1 MGRYCLKD
9 DMNSVETP
17 HADVSTYN
25 IGKGSCGAGLTA
37 LLFFVIAFI
46 SLVRPNAVF
55 AIDASADM
63 SYQKT
68 TTSSGG
74 KTTESSSYN
83 ESYTFGLSHAPTSTI
98 MILANVRLSRFI
110 VNGKETSDIFPMFFL
125 NYTPPVVD
133 LYYLSLSYTRNE
145 SLPPGGDPISIS
157 NMNASFILPGDRW
170 PSVSL
175 FYNQATNN
183 DYLDPHKLDTMSINQ
198 GFNTAYGFS
207 FLETATNLNYSFSD
221 PIVID
226 RVGKTRN
233 ETQLHLVSAGL
244 VRSFWDKKINTNANM
259 GYSQSETTTKS
270 LGAPQQFDAKR
281 TASDGLFALD
291 STPTVD
297 PLASTPALIDNN
309 TTSSAGI
316 DLNGLDRN
324 IGIKLTT
331 SQSVFKINLY
341 INTADPNIA
350 AYVSSNNFG
359 WQLYTSSDGTNWASI
374 GVTTSYNPVISS
386 PGGLTGTGIVFTFS
400 SETSALYFKVVN
412 TQFPAGAGTIN
423 VTEIEAIGHLTS
435 TPTEI
440 VRFTTTRDF
449 GGFGLSF
456 SPLTRLN
463 MSYNLTYDHATQ
475 DFNDPNINDTDTTNI
490 GQGAGLSSVIVPQY
504 LNLSASY
511 STSNASSKSTT
522 GSTETGADSYSLSIS
537 SSPLPT
543 LNASLN
549 YGYSEALTGGETN
562 SKTNSISGNLFMNL
576 YKGVDLGLGSSMSES
591 KDIKANSKTNSINSY
606 GNLNLIPWR
615 SMTIIVNAGTSD
627 SATETAGKETD
638 SSSQSLNT
646 VISYTPTRNIYLST
660 SIGIE
665 PTSSQTYNITW
676 LPSRNIQTSARYGIS
691 GDVINRGADISWTPV
706 SRLSLRVGYSGTKT
720 DNVTNDHTDSVFASA
735 SLRL

>member
-25 IGKGSCGAGLTA
+25 IGKGSCGAGLFA
-37 LLFFVIAFI
+37 LLFFVIALI

-55 AIDASADM
+55 AIDARADM

-98 MILANVRLSRFI
+98 MILADVRFSRFI
-110 VNGKETSDIFPMFFL
+110 VNGKETSDTFPTFFL

-145 SLPPGGDPISIS
+145 TVPPGGDPISIS
-157 NMNASFILPGDRW
+157 NMNASFTLPGDRW

-183 DYLDPHKLDTMSINQ
+183 DYRDPHTLDTVSINK

-207 FLETATNLNYSFSD
+207 FLETTTNLNYSFSD

-270 LGAPQQFDAKR
+270 LGAPQQFEEKR
-281 TASDGLFALD
+281 AASDGLFALD

-331 SQSVFKINLY
+331 SQSVFKIHLY
-341 INTADPNIA
+341 INTTDPNIA
-350 AYVSSNNFG
+350 TYVSSNNFG
-359 WQLYTSSDGTNWASI
+359 WQLYTSSDGTNWTSI
-374 GVTTSYNPVISS
+374 GVTTSHDSANQR
-386 PGGLTGTGIVFTFS
+386 IVFTFS
-400 SETSALYFKVVN
+400 SETSSLYFKVVN
-412 TQFPAGAGTIN
+412 TLFPAGALPIN
-423 VTEIEAIGHLTS
+423 VTEIEARGHITS
-435 TPTEI
+435 TPTDI
-440 VRFTTTRDF
+440 FNSTTTRDF

-463 MSYNLTYDHATQ
+463 MSYNLTYDHSTQ
-475 DFNDPNINDTDTTNI
+475 DSNDTDTTNI
-490 GQGAGLSSVIVPQY
+490 GQGVGLNSVVVPQY

-549 YGYSEALTGGETN
+549 YGYSEALTGGETF
-562 SKTNSISGNLFMNL
+562 SKSDSISGNLFMNL
-576 YKGVDLGLGSSMSES
+576 YKGVDLGLGSSISES
-591 KDIKANSKTNSINSY
+591 EDLKANSNTNSINYY
-606 GNLNLIPWR
+606 GNLNLVPWR
-615 SMTIIVNAGTSD
+615 SMTIIVNGGTSD
-627 SATETAGKETD
+627 SATETAGKETG

-665 PTSSQTYNITW
+665 PISSQTYNITW

>member
-17 HADVSTYN
+17 RRGVSTYN

-37 LLFFVIAFI
+37 LLFFAIAFI

-55 AIDASADM
+55 AIDARADM

-74 KTTESSSYN
+74 KTTENSSFN

-98 MILANVRLSRFI
+98 MILADVRLSRFV
-110 VNGKETSDIFPMFFL
+110 VNGKGTSDIFPMFFL
-125 NYTPPVVD
+125 NYTPPVVE
-133 LYYLSLSYTRNE
+133 LYYVSLGYTRSE
-145 SLPPGGDPISIS
+145 TVPPGGDPISIS
-157 NMNASFILPGDRW
+157 NMNASFTIPGDRW

-183 DYLDPHKLDTMSINQ
+183 DYLDPHKLDTVSINK

-221 PIVID
+221 PILID

-259 GYSQSETTTKS
+259 GHSQSETTTKS
-270 LGAPQQFDAKR
+270 LGAPQTLDAKR
-281 TASDGLFALD
+281 TASEGLFALD

-297 PLASTPALIDNN
+297 PLVSTPALIDNS

-316 DLNGLDRN
+316 NLNGSFRN
-324 IGIKLTT
+324 IGIRFTT
-331 SQSVFKINLY
+331 SQSVFKIHLY
-341 INTADPNIA
+341 ISTTDINIKT
-350 AYVSSNNFG
+350 YVDTDQFG
-359 WQLYTSSDGTNWASI
+359 LQLYTSSDGTNWAST
-374 GVTTSYNPVISS
+374 GVTVSYNPVISS
-386 PGGLTGTGIVFTFS
+386 PGGLTGTGLVFTFS

-412 TQFPAGAGTIN
+412 TKFPAGAGTIN

-435 TPTEI
+435 TPTQI
-440 VRFTTTRDF
+440 VSFTTTRDF

-456 SPLTRLN
+456 SPITRLN
-463 MSYNLTYDHATQ
+463 MSYNLSYDHSTQ
-475 DFNDPNINDTDTTNI
+475 SFNDTDTTNI
-490 GQGAGLSSVIVPQY
+490 GQGAGLSSVVVPQY
-504 LNLSASY
+504 LNLSTSY
-511 STSNASSKSTT
+511 STSKVSSNSTT
-522 GSTETGADSYSLSIS
+522 GSTETGTDSYSLSFS

-576 YKGVDLGLGSSMSES
+576 YKGVDLGLGSSVGET

-606 GNLNLIPWR
+606 GNLNLVPWR
-615 SMTIIVNAGTSD
+615 SMTIIVNGGTSD
-627 SATETAGKETD
+627 STTETAGKETG

-691 GDVINRGADISWTPV
+691 GDVINRGADISWAPV

-720 DNVTNDHTDSVFASA
+720 DNVTNDRTDSVFASA

>member
-1 MGRYCLKD
+1 
-9 DMNSVETP
+9 MNSVETP
-17 HADVSTYN
+17 RRGVSTYN

-37 LLFFVIAFI
+37 LLFFVIALI

-55 AIDASADM
+55 AIDARADM

-98 MILANVRLSRFI
+98 MILADVRLSKFI
-110 VNGKETSDIFPMFFL
+110 VNGKETSDTFPMFFL
-125 NYTPPVVD
+125 NYTPPAVE
-133 LYYLSLSYTRNE
+133 LYYLSLGYTRNE
-145 SLPPGGDPISIS
+145 TVPPGGDPISIS
-157 NMNASFILPGDRW
+157 NMNASFTLPGDRW

-175 FYNQATNN
+175 FYNQAKNN
-183 DYLDPHKLDTMSINQ
+183 DYLDPHKLDTVSINQ
-198 GFNTAYGFS
+198 GFNTTYGFS

-221 PIVID
+221 PIIID
-226 RVGKTRN
+226 RVGKTKN
-233 ETQLHLVSAGL
+233 ETQSHLVSAGL

-259 GYSQSETTTKS
+259 GHSQSETTTKS
-270 LGAPQQFDAKR
+270 LGGPQRLDKER
-281 TASDGLFALD
+281 TASEGLFALD
-291 STPTVD
+291 ITPTVD
-297 PLASTPALIDNN
+297 PLVSTPALIDNS

-324 IGIKLTT
+324 IGIRFTT
-331 SQSVFKINLY
+331 SQSVFKIHLY
-341 INTADPNIA
+341 INTADPNIKT
-350 AYVSSNNFG
+350 YVDNDQFG
-359 WQLYTSSDGTNWASI
+359 LQLYTSSDGTNW
-374 GVTTSYNPVISS
+374 TSTVPTVSYEPAISS
-386 PGGLTGTGIVFTFS
+386 PGGLAGTGIVFNF
-400 SETSALYFKVVN
+400 SETSALFFKVVN
-412 TQFPAGAGTIN
+412 TKFPAGAGAIN

-440 VRFTTTRDF
+440 VSFTTIRDF

-463 MSYNLTYDHATQ
+463 MSYNLSYDHSTQ
-475 DFNDPNINDTDTTNI
+475 SFNDTDTTSI
-490 GQGAGLSSVIVPQY
+490 GQGVGLNSVVVPQY
-504 LNLSASY
+504 LNLSTSY
-511 STSNASSKSTT
+511 STSKVSSNSTT
-522 GSTETGADSYSLSIS
+522 GSTETGEDSYSLSFS
-537 SSPLPT
+537 SSPLPA

-549 YGYSEALTGGETN
+549 YGYSEALTGGETY
-562 SKTNSISGNLFMNL
+562 SKTNSISGNVFMNL
-576 YKGVDLGLGSSMSES
+576 YKGVDLGFGSSVGET

-615 SMTIIVNAGTSD
+615 SMTIIVNGGTSG
-627 SATETAGKETD
+627 STTETAGKETD

-646 VISYTPTRNIYLST
+646 VISYTPTRNIYLSA